1 LELLDELRP
10 LLHDHFRN
18 LNDAN
23 ALRELVQNDTLSI
36 QLTPITIYKH
46 VLRAT
51 LLGNFFSNLEE
62 ETCKPS
68 DLVMAI
74 YFGRYACAIL
84 PPNTNST
91 CMLSAKSLLAISLA
105 LYAKK
110 RGSRIYCEEALALA
124 QDVVLANISDR
135 QFQSERLDHL
145 GSIYRQRY
153 ELIRGPQYL
162 NEAIRNAVQAII
174 LSPDREQVFS
184 QAQNLGL
191 GLNIRYQ
198 LTRDPED
205 LANAI
210 RCTEISLKSSSL
222 SPRTKAER
230 FNNLAIFMT
239 HKWQISIA
247 NDDIANAIAF

>member
-1 LELLDELRP
+1 LQDR
-10 LLHDHFRN
+10 FRN

-84 PPNTNST
+84 PPNTNIT

-105 LYAKK
+105 LCAKK
-110 RGSRIYCEEALALA
+110 RGSRIHCEEALALA

-135 QFQSERLDHL
+135 QLPSERLDHL

-153 ELIRGPQYL
+153 ELIGDPQDL

-174 LSPDREQVFS
+174 LYPIENKYFHRPKTLVS
-184 QAQNLGL
+184 A
-191 GLNIRYQ
+191 
-198 LTRDPED
+198 
-205 LANAI
+205 
-210 RCTEISLKSSSL
+210 
-222 SPRTKAER
+222 
-230 FNNLAIFMT
+230 
-239 HKWQISIA
+239 
-247 NDDIANAIAF
+247 